1 MEQTIINI
9 ISNVGF
15 PIAVSIA
22 LFYYM
27 AKTNDTYINLLREF
41 QGVINNN
48 TQSINLL
55 NSTVEDLQREMKC
68 REVIRNEPKKTV
80 SN

>member
-1 MEQTIINI
+1 MFMEDTIINV

-22 LFYYM
+22 LFYQM
-27 AKTNDTYINLLREF
+27 TKTNEMYVELLRDF
-41 QGVINNN
+41 QEVINNN

-55 NSTVEDLQREMKC
+55 NDTVEDLQNDMSYRAGD
-68 REVIRNEPKKTV
+68 RV
-80 SN
+80 

>member
-1 MEQTIINI
+1 MEDTIINV

-22 LFYYM
+22 LFYQM
-27 AKTNDTYINLLREF
+27 TKTNEMYVKLLRDF
-41 QGVINNN
+41 QEVINNN

-55 NSTVEDLQREMKC
+55 NATVEDLQDDMNYRSGDK
-68 REVIRNEPKKTV
+68 V
-80 SN
+80 

>member
-1 MEQTIINI
+1 MEESIINI

-27 AKTNDTYINLLREF
+27 AKTNDTYVNLLRDF
-41 QGVINNN
+41 QEVIANN
-48 TQSINLL
+48 TQSIKLL
-55 NSTVEDLQREMKC
+55 NSTVVNLQQDLNC
-68 REVIRNEPKKTV
+68 REEKKE
-80 SN
+80 

>member
-27 AKTNDTYINLLREF
+27 AKSNDTYLKLLHDF
-41 QGVINNN
+41 QNVIANN
-48 TQSINLL
+48 TKSVELL
-55 NSTVEDLQREMKC
+55 NSTIIDMQKDMNYKAGDKE
-68 REVIRNEPKKTV
+68 
-80 SN
+80 